1 MESQELRDL
10 YTDYLIVQNHYA
22 TVTGCTELVND
33 LVSHDSFTRMLSK
46 YEYEVR
52 IFGSKLKTLY
62 VNMKM
67 MKVYSA

>member
-22 TVTGCTELVND
+22 TVTGCAELVND

-46 YEYEVR
+46 
-52 IFGSKLKTLY
+52 
-62 VNMKM
+62 
-67 MKVYSA
+67 